1 MTTLSRRAFTRE
13 ALGSILTYSLLDAL
27 CSRDAFAD
35 EIKPITVAWFKEL
48 NDLSRE
54 VKDHRLKQLDWQ
66 KQIEALYARVDL
78 ADLLRFIDFDKLAQD
93 VDYPDHGARSLRPKF
108 AEVAGVPTELVF
120 GRQVFAMKPGRSV
133 IPHGHNN
140 MATAF
145 LILRGNFQGRH
156 YDRVADETDHLIIR
170 PTVDRSFGPGG
181 CSTVSDFKDNVHWFT
196 AQNDVG
202 FIFNIHVM
210 EVNPSL
216 GKRTGRVYV
225 DPNGEKLK
233 DGTIR
238 ARRVNYDEANK
249 LYG

>member
-1 MTTLSRRAFTRE
+1 MSTLDRRAFTRE
-13 ALGSILTYSLLDAL
+13 ALGSLLTFSLLDAL
-27 CSRDAFAD
+27 WSRDAFAA
-35 EIKPITVAWFKEL
+35 EVKPITVAWFKEL
-48 NDLSRE
+48 NDLSRD
-54 VKDHRLKQLDWQ
+54 VKDQRLKQLEWQ

-78 ADLLRFIDFDKLAQD
+78 PDLLRFIDFEKLSQG
-93 VDYPDHGARSLRPKF
+93 VDYPEHGVRSLRPQF
-108 AEVAGVPTELVF
+108 AQIAGVPTDLIF

-145 LILRGNFQGRH
+145 LILRGDFQGRH

-170 PTVDRSFGPGG
+170 PTIDRRFGVGE
-181 CSTVSDFKDNVHWFT
+181 CSTVSDYKDNVHWFT
-196 AQNDVG
+196 AADDVG

-210 EVNPSL
+210 DVNPDS
-216 GKRTGRVYV
+216 GKRTGRIYV
-225 DPNGEKLK
+225 DPKGEKLK

-238 ARRVNYDEANK
+238 ARRVNYEEANQ